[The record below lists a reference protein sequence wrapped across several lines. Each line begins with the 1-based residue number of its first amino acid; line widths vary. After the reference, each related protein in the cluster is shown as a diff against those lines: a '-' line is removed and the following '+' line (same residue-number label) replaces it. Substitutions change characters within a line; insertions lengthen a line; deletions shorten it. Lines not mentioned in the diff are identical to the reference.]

1 MWVTSKRQFSL
12 NENVQFSKRMVDEKI
27 PRMVPDDE
35 ITAGFI
41 DPGNK
46 PERPL
51 ILVKDEAAALKKLKA
66 YFKTRK
72 KEQDAVIQKRKELAE
87 NGSYV
92 AFEELQKTFVPKIP
106 DFYELAVEPEREVEK
121 LEENPE

>member
-12 NENVQFSKRMVDEKI
+12 NQDVQFDKRMVNEKI
-27 PRMVPDDE
+27 PREVPDDE
-35 ITAGFI
+35 ITAAFI

-51 ILVKDEAAALKKLKA
+51 KLVKDDAAALKQLRAFVRKL
-66 YFKTRK
+66 K
-72 KEQDAVIQKRKELAE
+72 KEQEAVIAKRKELAE

-92 AFEELQKTFVPKIP
+92 AFEELQKTIVPKIP
-106 DFYELAVEPEREVEK
+106 EFYELAVEPEREVEK
-121 LEENPE
+121 LEEIPE